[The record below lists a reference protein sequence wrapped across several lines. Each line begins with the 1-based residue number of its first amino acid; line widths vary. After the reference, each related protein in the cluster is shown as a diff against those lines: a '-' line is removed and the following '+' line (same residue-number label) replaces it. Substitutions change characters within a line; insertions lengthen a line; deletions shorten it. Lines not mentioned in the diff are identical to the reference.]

1 SRLTHERPV
10 FTQEAPKPEEKHEEA
25 TGDEVILFASKTC
38 PNCKAAAMLL
48 DKAGVK
54 YRKIYAEDEPQLA
67 VQYGVKQAP
76 TLITVKNGEAER
88 HVNLSNI
95 RKYIGV

>member
-1 SRLTHERPV
+1 MFVSE
-10 FTQEAPKPEEKHEEA
+10 EPKTEEKPV
-25 TGDEVILFASKTC
+25 GGSDIILFASKTC
-38 PNCKAAAMLL
+38 PNCKAAVMLL

-54 YRKIYAEDEPQLA
+54 YTKIYAEDQPQLA

-76 TLITVKNGEAER
+76 TLVTVKDGQTER